1 MKVLQ
6 FDIGENGAKLTCYLQ
21 DSSPAI
27 YGSERRPAV
36 VIFPGGGYEFVS
48 DPEGEPV
55 ALAYAAE
62 GFHAFVLTYSVGE
75 KGVFPIPQREAF
87 AAIALIRRHARE
99 WGVDEGKIAV
109 AGFSAGGH
117 LAASCGVYWKDERVN
132 PEADKRACRPDAL
145 VLGYPCITAG
155 EYAYPGI
162 NTVHGKGTA
171 FPELLSLETHVDGN
185 TPPAFVCHTSDDTC
199 VPAINSLLFCT
210 ALARANVAYEL
221 HIYKEGPHGMSLA
234 NGAVSS
240 PLLAAQDEDVRHAV
254 GAIARRFS
262 GWLKESVAFLK
273 QVFEPVRFGYR
284 DGKLFLLPSCGKE
297 GAGCSD
303 DKKNVNK

>member
-1 MKVLQ
+1 MKILQ
-6 FDIGENGAKLTCYLQ
+6 FEIGENGAKLKCYLQ

-62 GFHAFVLTYSVGE
+62 GFQSFVLTYSVGE

-87 AAIALIRRHARE
+87 FAIALVRKHAAE
-99 WGVDEGKIAV
+99 WGVDEGKIAAV
-109 AGFSAGGH
+109 GFSAGGH
-117 LAASCGVYWKDERVN
+117 LAASCGVFWDDESVN
-132 PEADKRACRPDAL
+132 LEADRRACRPDAL

-171 FPELLSLETHVDGN
+171 FPERLSLEKYVDKK
-185 TPPAFVCHTSDDTC
+185 TPPAFLCHTSEDTC
-199 VPAINSLLFCT
+199 VPSLNSLLFAS
-210 ALARANVAYEL
+210 ALARANVPYEL

-234 NGAVSS
+234 NAAVSS
-240 PLLAAQDEDVRHAV
+240 PLLAAQDEDVRHAI

-262 GWLKESVAFLK
+262 GWLKESVAFLR
-273 QVFEPVRFGYR
+273 QVFDPVAFFVEG
-284 DGKLFLLPSCGKE
+284 GKLVLTRPEEK
-297 GAGCSD
+297 
-303 DKKNVNK
+303 